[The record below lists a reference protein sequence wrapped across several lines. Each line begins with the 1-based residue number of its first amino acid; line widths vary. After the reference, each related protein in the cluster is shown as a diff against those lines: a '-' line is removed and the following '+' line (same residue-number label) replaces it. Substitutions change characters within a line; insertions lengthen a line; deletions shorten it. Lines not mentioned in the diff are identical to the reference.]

1 MSSTCRIACIGGS
14 GFYAFSGFEVENELN
29 VTTPFGAT
37 SSPITI
43 GKLNDTRVA
52 FIARH
57 GIGHIYN
64 PREVNY
70 KANIWAL
77 KSIGVEFIISIS
89 AVGSLREEIA
99 PGDFVIIDQL
109 IDKTFARPS
118 TYYNNGIVAHVG
130 FGFPFCDVIRNALIE
145 SCAEIEVKCHSKGT
159 YVNME
164 GPQFST
170 KAESLLHKNVF
181 QAHVIGMTQMTE
193 ARLAREAEMS
203 FAVLAM
209 STDVDSWS
217 DAPHVTVEQ
226 VVQTAMA
233 NVANAQR
240 VVALAIPKIASYDG
254 ELPDAQKSLGGGGAI
269 MTRRDLISTETLA
282 RLWPIL
288 AKHFPDRKE
297 EVEKKK

>member
-1 MSSTCRIACIGGS
+1 MH
-14 GFYAFSGFEVENELN
+14 EL
-29 VTTPFGAT
+29 
-37 SSPITI
+37 
-43 GKLNDTRVA
+43 
-52 FIARH
+52 
-57 GIGHIYN
+57 
-64 PREVNY
+64 
-70 KANIWAL
+70 ANIDW
-77 KSIGVEFIISIS
+77 
-89 AVGSLREEIA
+89 
-99 PGDFVIIDQL
+99 D
-109 IDKTFARPS
+109 S
-118 TYYNNGIVAHVG
+118 TLNNLVG
-130 FGFPFCDVIRNALIE
+130 FATCSE
-145 SCAEIEVKCHSKGT
+145 SKEQLKRIT
-159 YVNME
+159 
-164 GPQFST
+164 P
-170 KAESLLHKNVF
+170 LLDR
-181 QAHVIGMTQMTE
+181 Q
-193 ARLAREAEMS
+193 EAEMS